1 MELPTPQLRVERWPD
16 SVIDHLGFG
25 PRSPY
30 ADLWLGILGPSTV
43 CAWRLLSSRLERAG
57 NGFDVDLV
65 EMARLLGLGTGVGR
79 NSPMGRTLERATRF
93 EIAQWR
99 ADKTVLAVRLR
110 IPPLPRRHV
119 LRLPLVAQQAHE
131 AWLTASNRRPGQNP
145 GPVTG
150 GATKRSVA

>member
-1 MELPTPQLRVERWPD
+1 MW
-16 SVIDHLGFG
+16 
-25 PRSPY
+25 
-30 ADLWLGILGPSTV
+30 
-43 CAWRLLSSRLERAG
+43 
-57 NGFDVDLV
+57 
-65 EMARLLGLGTGVGR
+65 
-79 NSPMGRTLERATRF
+79 RTLERATRF
-93 EIAQWR
+93 EIEQWR